1 MYILWYRDSR
11 FTEIL
16 SECLEGNSKTYIIA
30 KVSPFSANC
39 KETYS
44 TLQIA
49 RRAMVI
55 RTIAKNNEKVSTKNL
70 IF

>member
-1 MYILWYRDSR
+1 MYIIWYRDSR

-16 SECLEGNSKTYIIA
+16 SKCLEGNSKTYIIA
-30 KVSPFSANC
+30 KVSPFSANW

-44 TLQIA
+44 TLHIA